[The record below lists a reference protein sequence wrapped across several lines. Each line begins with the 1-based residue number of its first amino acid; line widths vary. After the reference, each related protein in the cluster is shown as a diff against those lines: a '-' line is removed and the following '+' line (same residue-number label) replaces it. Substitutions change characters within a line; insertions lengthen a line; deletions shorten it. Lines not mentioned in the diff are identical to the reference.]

1 MTIHSIEH
9 QLTNDE
15 QLCFI
20 RVQKTGSSTLTSIV
34 DSKFH
39 VDRIWSPPPYKP
51 PLPSTPAADLELY
64 DLFRGH
70 FGYDIRNFLPKKPVY
85 ITMLRHPIQ
94 RVISLYKFYSRRPDH
109 PDSSMASK
117 VATSSSIED
126 FVRSPIPQ
134 VRARTSNCQ
143 AHQIASGF
151 WDENLTDLI
160 NMPDADLL
168 DLAKDH
174 LDQFAF
180 VGLTERFN
188 ESILLLSYIFGWYPA
203 MEYQSLRVS
212 SSSSPLSEI
221 DPGLVALI
229 SDYNSVDLHLYDYAQ
244 TWFESRFSQ
253 MVEELLSRY
262 RDRSLDPSQSDPS
275 MSSSQIGDADPL
287 ETLLNHLE
295 RHYERRYAAL
305 NIPKTS
311 TLDFDVSQPMSG
323 SGWHRRNGPHNGLRG
338 NANSFRW
345 TGPGTLSTLDFP
357 LVARSDL
364 LIRVH
369 ISNAIAPDVL
379 ESLSLRVNDQPII
392 LDTFFR
398 RGLTTVFQ
406 GRIPQSVVTTSDRPM
421 TRLTFEVNRTDS
433 PQAINPNSPDRR
445 FVGVALSRLQIFP
458 IPIEPEPSEHVFYP
472 FPENDPY
479 WLEAVEFIRQHIG
492 SREIVAAP
500 GEFYQK
506 FPDQFCSYLSAFYTK
521 PELTWVI
528 VHQGLMDETHFT
540 SMKWA
545 MRSLYPVFINPVFVI
560 LSRRRNLPRLS
571 PTSKDWMS
579 FKLKFWLLDLEKRRI
594 VSETQKAALV
604 NVARSGYR
612 LVRKVLRK

>member
-9 QLTNDE
+9 QLTDDE

-51 PLPSTPAADLELY
+51 PLPSTPSADLEPY

-70 FGYDIRNFLPKKPVY
+70 FGYDICNFLPKKPVY

-143 AHQIASGF
+143 AHQIVSGF
-151 WDENLTDLI
+151 WDENLADLL

-168 DLAKDH
+168 DLAKEH

-188 ESILLLSYIFGWYPA
+188 ESILLLSYIFGWYPGLG
-203 MEYQSLRVS
+203 YQSLRVS
-212 SSSSPLSEI
+212 SSSSSLSEI
-221 DPGLVALI
+221 DPDLVALI
-229 SDYNSVDLHLYDYAQ
+229 SDYNSVDLQLYDYAQ
-244 TWFESRFSQ
+244 TWFESRFVQ
-253 MVEELLSRY
+253 MGEELASRY
-262 RDRSLDPSQSDPS
+262 GDQSLARFLDQSV
-275 MSSSQIGDADPL
+275 SSAQIDDAHQL
-287 ETLLNHLE
+287 ETLLYCLE
-295 RHYERRYAAL
+295 RHYEHRYAAR

-311 TLDFDVSQPMSG
+311 TVDFNVSQPISG
-323 SGWHRRNGPHNGLRG
+323 SGWHRRNGPHSGLRG
-338 NANSFRW
+338 NTNSFRW

-357 LVARSDL
+357 LAASSDL

-369 ISNAIAPDVL
+369 ITNAIAPDVL
-379 ESLSLRVNDQPII
+379 ESLSLRVNDQPIL
-392 LDTFFR
+392 LDTFFK

-406 GRIPQSVVTTSDRPM
+406 GRIPQAAVNTSDRPM
-421 TRLTFEVNRTDS
+421 TRLAFEVNRTDS

-445 FVGVALSRLQIFP
+445 LVGVALSRLQIFP
-458 IPIEPEPSEHVFYP
+458 IPIEFDPSEHVFYP

-479 WLEAVEFIRQHIG
+479 WLEAVDFIQQHIG
-492 SREIVAAP
+492 SGEIVAAP

-528 VHQGLMDETHFT
+528 VHQGLIDETHFT
-540 SMKWA
+540 SMKWTL
-545 MRSLYPVFINPVFVI
+545 RSLYPVFINPVFVI

-571 PTSKDWMS
+571 STSKDWMS
-579 FKLKFWLLDLEKRRI
+579 FKLKFWLLD
-594 VSETQKAALV
+594 
-604 NVARSGYR
+604 
-612 LVRKVLRK
+612 

>member
-9 QLTNDE
+9 QLTDDE

-39 VDRIWSPPPYKP
+39 VDRIWSPPPYKL
-51 PLPSTPAADLELY
+51 PLPSTPPADLESY

-70 FGYDIRNFLPKKPVY
+70 FGYDIRNFLPKKPIY

-151 WDENLTDLI
+151 WDDNLTDLLT
-160 NMPDADLL
+160 MPDADLL
-168 DLAKDH
+168 ALAKEH

-188 ESILLLSYIFGWYPA
+188 ESILLLSYVFGWYPGL
-203 MEYQSLRVS
+203 EYQSLRVS
-212 SSSSPLSEI
+212 SSGSHLSEI
-221 DPGLVALI
+221 NPDLVALI
-229 SDYNSVDLHLYDYAQ
+229 SDYNSVDLQLYDYAQ

-253 MVEELLSRY
+253 MIEELASRY
-262 RDRSLDPSQSDPS
+262 GNRPHNRSRLNQGDSNA
-275 MSSSQIGDADPL
+275 QIDDADRL
-287 ETLLNHLE
+287 ETLLHRLE
-295 RHYERRYAAL
+295 RHYEHRYAAL

-311 TLDFDVSQPMSG
+311 IIDFDVSQPMSG

-345 TGPGTLSTLDFP
+345 TGPGTVSTLDFP
-357 LVARSDL
+357 LVASSDL

-379 ESLSLRVNDQPII
+379 ESLSLRVNDQPIV

-406 GRIPQSVVTTSDRPM
+406 GRIPQAVVNTSDRPV
-421 TRLTFEVNRTDS
+421 TRLTFDVNRTDS
-433 PQAINPNSPDRR
+433 PQANNPHSPDRR
-445 FVGVALSRLQIFP
+445 LVGVALSRLQIFP
-458 IPIEPEPSEHVFYP
+458 VAVESDPSEHVFYP
-472 FPENDPY
+472 FPDNDPY
-479 WLEAVEFIRQHIG
+479 WLEAVDFIRQHSG

-528 VHQGLMDETHFT
+528 IHQGLIDETHFT
-540 SMKWA
+540 STKWA
-545 MRSLYPVFINPVFVI
+545 MRSLHPVFINPVFVI

-571 PTSKDWMS
+571 PASKDWMS
-579 FKLKFWLLDLEKRRI
+579 FKLKFWLFDLEKRHI
-594 VSETQKAALV
+594 VSETQKTRLV